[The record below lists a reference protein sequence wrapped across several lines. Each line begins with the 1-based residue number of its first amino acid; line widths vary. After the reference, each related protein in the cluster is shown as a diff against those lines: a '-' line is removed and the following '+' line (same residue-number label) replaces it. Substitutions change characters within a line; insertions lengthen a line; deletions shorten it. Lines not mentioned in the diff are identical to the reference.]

1 MNRMEKAVSATPKK
15 DKKKVVDYIQYEDLE
30 SAKTIGSLYNAFVRS
45 EKKRLLDAWMYAQ
58 H

>member
-1 MNRMEKAVSATPKK
+1 MEKTVSATPKK
-15 DKKKVVDYIQYEDLE
+15 EKKLIVDYLQYENLE
-30 SAKTIGSLYNAFVRS
+30 SAKTTGSLYNAFVRS